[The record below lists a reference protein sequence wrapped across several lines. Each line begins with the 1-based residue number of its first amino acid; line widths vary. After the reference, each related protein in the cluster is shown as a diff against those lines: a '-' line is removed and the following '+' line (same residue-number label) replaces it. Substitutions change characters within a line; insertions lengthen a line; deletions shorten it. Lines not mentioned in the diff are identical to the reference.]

1 MSFWLSEFV
10 SFFIVFM
17 IPFLLIVIFPF
28 TAAYIKGEKDLKRAK
43 TLYIRSLKTLQKRIF
58 ANRIVNSKISQ
69 AKLLV
74 ENALEINDPP
84 SLIQLEISLVERRT
98 YVYYLYK
105 LFRQIPDIIILRAT
119 LEKSVPVT
127 PTYLIPKRQRKL
139 LSKIMPYL
147 SELEEIRIKGLS
159 DKAVIVSADP
169 RYTIHY
175 FDRKI
180 LSEILRIMP
189 NLNYLFIDVA
199 EPHLEINCSLREKEA
214 KKVLNDLLTLCMD
227 LLSRIIKIR
236 KGGREVQAL
245 KYIRKL
251 LTSS

>member
-1 MSFWLSEFV
+1 
-10 SFFIVFM
+10 
-17 IPFLLIVIFPF
+17 
-28 TAAYIKGEKDLKRAK
+28 
-43 TLYIRSLKTLQKRIF
+43 
-58 ANRIVNSKISQ
+58 
-69 AKLLV
+69 
-74 ENALEINDPP
+74 
-84 SLIQLEISLVERRT
+84 
-98 YVYYLYK
+98 
-105 LFRQIPDIIILRAT
+105 
-119 LEKSVPVT
+119 VT

-236 KGGREVQAL
+236 KGVVDPGNHLLISHAPLRTLGPYNQAYL
-245 KYIRKL
+245 PQ
-251 LTSS
+251 LTLPLFLVVFSGEAS